1 MVPTPKELILGRS
14 NMPKMKLRS
23 LSIVLAF
30 AATLVSFAQTSS
42 QKAAVQLSATV
53 QVSPP
58 VINLSWTTMA
68 STTSIAI
75 YRKLKTATSWGS
87 IIATPS
93 TAALTWTDN
102 TVSVGTAY
110 EYKVVRVAGGVTG
123 SGYIASGIEIPVV
136 DYRGKMILL
145 VDNMLTGNL
154 VPELDQL
161 ILDLRGDGWTVLRSD
176 LSPTASVTSVRN
188 TIIGYY
194 NADPANV
201 KAVYIVGNINVPYSG
216 NVNPDGH
223 SEHLGAWPCDGY
235 YGELNGT
242 WTDNTVN
249 STAANRVE
257 NRNVPGDGKFD
268 QSNFPSDLELQV
280 GRVDLSDLPAF
291 SNTYTELTRSYLNRA
306 HDFKRKAWAPQ
317 VRGIMFDNLQW
328 ISDPLAASGWRAM
341 APLVGPANITAPN
354 QNSTPFHLLVN
365 NNSYMWAYGSG
376 GGVAAVDQGINTFNG
391 ATNIATTQ
399 DFAVESPGCVF
410 GMSFGSYFGDWDNRN
425 NFLRA
430 WIARGQALTNVWS
443 AIPGWYMH
451 HMGLGDN
458 IGYSTWIT
466 MNNSSLY
473 TPLEDGWQ
481 SSIGRTHLGLMGDP
495 SIRMKMLAP
504 PSNIAITNS
513 SGIASFA
520 WTATAETGI
529 AGYHVYQFD
538 AGTGAITRLT
548 ATPVSGT
555 SYLNPA
561 IPFVAGRDYMVR
573 AVKLEVSPSGSYWN
587 QSLGAIG
594 TSAGAASNDCLGVPG
609 GSALPGTACN
619 DNNACTINDTWS
631 AGCVCVGTTIT
642 APVITN
648 VGGGGTIC
656 AGQNISLTVAAT
668 GQGTLSFA
676 WTGPNGFTSSS
687 QNPTLSSAGTAASGT
702 YTVTVSNACGS
713 VNQGVP
719 VSVSTAPSATI
730 SYAGSPFCTSASP
743 VNVTRTGT
751 ANGTYTASPS
761 GLSINSSSGA
771 ITPGSSTAGTYTVTY
786 TVAAAGG
793 CAQFQTT
800 ASVTITAAAS
810 AMISYAGSP
819 FCTSASPVSV
829 TRTGTANGTYTASPS
844 GLSIN
849 SSSGA
854 ITPGSSIAGTYTV
867 TYTVAAAGGCAQFQ
881 TTASVTITAATTW
894 YADTDGDG
902 AGDPAVSLVACAQP
916 GGYVASSGDA
926 CPSDP
931 LKTNPGSCGCGN
943 PEPGTSCNDGNA
955 NTIGDVITA
964 NCTCAGTPI
973 IFDCLGV
980 ANGTALP
987 GTACNDGN
995 ANTGNDTW
1003 NANCQCV
1010 GQTIDCLG
1018 VAGGTAL
1025 PGTACNDNNAN
1036 TINDVWGNNC
1046 TCAGTPVT
1054 FDCLGVANGTA
1065 LPGTACNDN
1074 NANTGNDTWNAS
1086 CQCVGQTMDCLGVA
1100 GGSALPAT
1108 ACNDNNAN
1116 TINDVWGNNCT
1127 CAGTLVTFDC
1137 LGVANGTA
1145 LPGTTCNDGNATTG
1159 NDTWNANCQCVG
1171 QTIDCLGVANGTAL
1185 PGTACNDNNANTGN
1199 DTWNANC
1206 QCVGQTFDCLGVAGG
1221 TALPGTACNDNNA
1234 NTINDVWGNNCTCAG
1249 TPVTF
1254 DCLGVAN
1261 GTALPGTAC
1270 NDNNATT
1277 GNDTWNANCQCVG
1290 QTIDCLGV
1298 AGGSALPATA
1308 CNDNNANTIN
1318 DVWGNNCTCAG
1329 TPVTFDCL
1337 GVANG
1342 TALPGTACNDN
1353 NANTINDVWG
1363 NNCTCAGTPV
1373 TFDCLGVANGT
1384 ALPGT
1389 ACNDN
1394 NATTGNDTWNANC
1407 QCVGQTIDCL
1417 GVAGGSALP
1426 GSACDD
1432 NNANTINDVWGNNCT
1447 CAGTPVT
1454 FDCLGVANGTA
1465 LPGTACNDGNPFTTT
1480 DQWNPDCFCVGT
1492 LDIADCAG
1500 VPGGSATIDAC
1511 GVCAGGTTGLI
1522 PDADTDSDGLLDCN
1536 DNCPAV
1542 ANNAQMDYDG
1552 DGVGDACDNCVWQFN
1567 PDQLDS
1573 DGNGQGDVCDV
1584 TTGIPEGENEAVFRL
1599 SPNPSRGG
1607 SLNVECTYAGRR
1619 TLRFHNAVG
1628 ELVLESGFQQRME
1641 IDALA
1646 TGVYIVF
1653 AIDAEGRPLAQTRFV
1668 KQ

>member
-1389 ACNDN
+1389 ACND
-1394 NATTGNDTWNANC
+1394 
-1407 QCVGQTIDCL
+1407 
-1417 GVAGGSALP
+1417 
-1426 GSACDD
+1426 
-1432 NNANTINDVWGNNCT
+1432 
-1447 CAGTPVT
+1447 
-1454 FDCLGVANGTA
+1454 
-1465 LPGTACNDGNPFTTT
+1465 GNPFTTT